1 MSFAL
6 TPPTGLELPEL
17 APRLTLRRP
26 FLRQKEREGNQLWR
40 KMFTGA
46 DRYCLHS
53 EQIPESDWLCTATFT
68 SAAIEVAAV
77 VDFGSSRSSYG

>member
-6 TPPTGLELPEL
+6 TPPAGLELPEL

-40 KMFTGA
+40 MMYA
-46 DRYCLHS
+46 SANRYCLHS
-53 EQIPESDWLCTATFT
+53 EQIPESDWLLHGNFHLNG
-68 SAAIEVAAV
+68 
-77 VDFGSSRSSYG
+77 D